1 MFFPSR
7 LSSGSEDDKHLAEDC
22 QLAELNRIDRAY
34 ARTGQS
40 VAIRCATESCA
51 RDDCMRFFDVDCTM
65 GRTMPDG
72 SSLQSEED

>member
-1 MFFPSR
+1 MFFLSR

-40 VAIRCATESCA
+40 VAIRSAAESCA
-51 RDDCMRFFDVDCTM
+51 RDECVRFF
-65 GRTMPDG
+65 
-72 SSLQSEED
+72 